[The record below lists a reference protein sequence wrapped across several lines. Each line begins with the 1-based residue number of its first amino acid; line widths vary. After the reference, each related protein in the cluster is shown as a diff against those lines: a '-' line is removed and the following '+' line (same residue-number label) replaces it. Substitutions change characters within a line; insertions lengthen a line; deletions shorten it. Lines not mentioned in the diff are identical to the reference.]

1 MADLKLTLACWN
13 YDRTRAIFDGS
24 VRPEGIALT
33 CVGAQQVGEIMNR
46 MLRTREFDASELGFT
61 YYLQSLALP
70 ERPFVAI
77 PIFPN
82 RIFRHSA
89 IFVNRASGIAHPRDL
104 AGKKVGELHR
114 YGHDAG
120 IWAKGALSDEFGVP
134 ADSYSYYVGG
144 VDRPLPHDDWSP
156 FGTPK
161 GVEVHRLGPGQTL
174 DAMLEAGEIDAL
186 YSAWVPPS
194 FTKGSPK
201 VGRLFEDYVNVERD
215 YFRRTGIF
223 PIMHAV
229 VIRRE
234 IYEANRWI
242 ARSLMGAFQAAKDH
256 AMRLHRTGEMFFGAP
271 HMIPWLPALMAENR
285 ALMGGDHWPYGIERN
300 RKTLETFLRYN
311 HEQGLTPRRYTVEE
325 IFVPESLA

>member
-1 MADLKLTLACWN
+1 MADLKLTLGCWN
-13 YDRTRAIFDGS
+13 YDRTRALADGT
-24 VRPEGIALT
+24 VKPEGIALSY
-33 CVGAQQVGEIMNR
+33 VGAQQVGEIMNR
-46 MLRTREFDASELGFT
+46 MLRTREFDVSELGFT

-70 ERPFVAI
+70 ERPFVAL

-104 AGKKVGELHR
+104 VGKKVGELLR

-120 IWAKGALSDEFGVP
+120 IWSKGVLNDEYGVA
-134 ADSYSYYVGG
+134 ADSYGYYVGALDG
-144 VDRPLPHDDWSP
+144 PQAQDDWFSP
-156 FGTPK
+156 PK
-161 GVEVHRLGPGQTL
+161 SVEVHRLGPGQTL
-174 DAMLEAGEIDAL
+174 DAMLEAGEIAAL

-194 FTKGSPK
+194 FTKGSPR

-223 PIMHAV
+223 PIMHTV

-234 IYEANRWI
+234 VYEANRWI
-242 ARSLMGAFQAAKDH
+242 AQSLMAAFQAAKDH

-271 HMIPWLPALMAENR
+271 HMIPWLPALQAENR
-285 ALMGGDHWPYGIERN
+285 ALMGEDHWPYGIARN

-325 IFVPESLA
+325 IFVPEALE

>member
-1 MADLKLTLACWN
+1 MADLKLTLACWT
-13 YDRTRAIFDGS
+13 YDRTRALADGS
-24 VRPEGIALT
+24 VKPEGIALT
-33 CVGAQQVGEIMNR
+33 YVTVQQVGEIMNR
-46 MLRTREFDASELGFT
+46 MLRTREFDVSELGFT

-89 IFVNRASGIAHPRDL
+89 IFVNRNSGIAHPRDL

-120 IWAKGALSDEFGVP
+120 IWSKGVLSDEFGVA
-134 ADSYSYYVGG
+134 ADAYAYYVGG
-144 VDRPLPHDDWSP
+144 LDRPSAEGDWSP
-156 FGTPK
+156 YGTPK
-161 GVEVHRLGPGQTL
+161 HVEVHTIGAGQTL
-174 DAMLEAGEIDAL
+174 DAMLEEGEIDAL

-201 VGRLFEDYVNVERD
+201 VGRLFENYVEVERD

-223 PIMHAV
+223 PIMHTV
-229 VIRRE
+229 VIRRDV
-234 IYEANRWI
+234 YEANRWV
-242 ARSLMGAFQAAKDH
+242 ARAMMEAFQAAKDH
-256 AMRLHRTGEMFFGAP
+256 AMRLHRIGEMFFGAP
-271 HMIPWLPALMAENR
+271 HMIPWLPALQEENR
-285 ALMGGDHWPYGIERN
+285 ALMGADHWPYGVERN

-311 HEQGLTPRRYTVEE
+311 HEQGLTPRRYAVEE
-325 IFVPESLA
+325 IFVPESLG

>member
-1 MADLKLTLACWN
+1 MAELKLTLGCWN
-13 YDRTRAIFDGS
+13 YDRTRALADGS
-24 VRPEGIALT
+24 VKPAGIALT
-33 CVGAQQVGEIMNR
+33 YKTAQQVGEIMDR
-46 MLRTREFDASELGFT
+46 MLRMREFDVSELGFT

-77 PIFPN
+77 PVFPN

-89 IFVNRASGIAHPRDL
+89 IFVNRASGIAKPSDL
-104 AGKKVGELHR
+104 AGKKVGELLR

-120 IWAKGALSDEFGVP
+120 IWSKGVLSDEYGVS
-134 ADSYSYYVGG
+134 ADSYAYYVGALDG
-144 VDRPLPHDDWSP
+144 PQAQDDWFSP
-156 FGTPK
+156 PK
-161 GVEVHRLGPGQTL
+161 CVEVHRLAPGQTL
-174 DAMLEAGEIDAL
+174 DAMLEAGEIAAL

-194 FTKGSPK
+194 FTKGSPR

-223 PIMHAV
+223 PIMHTV

-234 IYEANRWI
+234 VYEANRWI
-242 ARSLMGAFQAAKDH
+242 AQSLMAAFQAAKDH

-271 HMIPWLPALMAENR
+271 HMIPWLPALQAENR
-285 ALMGGDHWPYGIERN
+285 ALMGEDHWPYGIARN

-325 IFVPESLA
+325 IFVPEALE